1 MSWRSL
7 PRYHDGRKLR
17 TTTRGIVER
26 QHGADTGTTTS
37 TQLSSASPAGLVL
50 LAIVP
55 HPDDEAYSMG
65 GTLALAARQGAAVYV
80 LCATRGEGGQT
91 SDPALTTSEQVAG
104 VRVEEMAASC
114 RVLGVRPPLFLDYRD
129 GELAGVNMTE
139 AVGEIVQAIRAV
151 RPHVVITLGEDGVY
165 GHPDHIAL
173 HKLVMPAYRSAGG
186 GSRFPEDRFG
196 SPWAPERL
204 LWTAYPRGLF
214 RPQWEHMLQSEHAE
228 AMRLINPDRLGVD
241 PAEFAVAVDIS
252 GVAQTKL
259 EAIRR
264 HRTQLSDGD
273 PIGLFPAGIVRMLLG
288 IEYFQFGGGLPP
300 PPGATD
306 PFAGL

>member
-1 MSWRSL
+1 
-7 PRYHDGRKLR
+7 
-17 TTTRGIVER
+17 VER
-26 QHGADTGTTTS
+26 QRDADTGTTTS
-37 TQLSSASPAGLVL
+37 TRSTSTSPAGHVL

-65 GTLALAARQGAAVYV
+65 GTLALAAQQGAAVYV
-80 LCATRGEGGQT
+80 LCATRGEGGQS
-91 SDPALTTSEQVAG
+91 SDPALATSEQVAG
-104 VRVEEMAASC
+104 VRAEEMAASC
-114 RVLGVRPPLFLDYRD
+114 RVLGAQPPLFLDYRD
-129 GELAGVNMTE
+129 GELASVNMAE
-139 AVGEIVQAIRAV
+139 AVGEIVRAIRAV

-186 GSRFPEDRFG
+186 GSRFPEAEFG
-196 SPWAPERL
+196 PPWAPERL

-214 RPQWEHMLQSEHAE
+214 RPQWEHMLKSEHAE
-228 AMRLINPDRLGVD
+228 AMRQVNPDRLGVD

-259 EAIRR
+259 EAIRC
-264 HRTQLSDGD
+264 HRTQLPDGD
-273 PIGLFPAGIVRMLLG
+273 PIGLFPGGIVRMLLG
-288 IEYFQFGGGLPP
+288 VEYFQFGGGLPP

>member
-1 MSWRSL
+1 VDR
-7 PRYHDGRKLR
+7 
-17 TTTRGIVER
+17 ER
-26 QHGADTGTTTS
+26 DADTGTTTFTRFTS
-37 TQLSSASPAGLVL
+37 TSPAGRVL

-65 GTLALAARQGAAVYV
+65 GTLALAARQGTVVHV
-80 LCATRGEGGQT
+80 LCATRGEGGQS

-104 VRVEEMAASC
+104 VRAEEMAASC
-114 RVLGVRPPLFLDYRD
+114 RVLGAQPPRFLDYRD
-129 GELAGVNMTE
+129 GELAGVHLPE
-139 AVGEIVQAIRAV
+139 AVGEIVRAIRAV

-186 GSRFPEDRFG
+186 GSRFPEAEFG
-196 SPWAPERL
+196 PPWAPERL

-214 RPQWEHMLQSEHAE
+214 RPQWEHMLRSEHAE
-228 AMRLINPDRLGVD
+228 AMLQINPDRLGVD

-259 EAIRR
+259 EAIRC
-264 HRTQLSDGD
+264 HRTQLPDGN
-273 PIGLFPAGIVRMLLG
+273 PIGLFPGGIVRMLLG
-288 IEYFQFGGGLPP
+288 VEYFQFGGGLPP
-300 PPGATD
+300 PPGAADT
-306 PFAGL
+306 FAGL